1 MLGATSIQITLLS
14 GQNWQ
19 KNLQQNNLQQYVLGC
34 VFLVASTI
42 WFTLYRL
49 KPSIYVLAF
58 PWTFYALAFFL
69 IGLPSVSSVFEPG
82 RRIIIEAATLCYTVA
97 SAASF
102 LYFGLNF
109 GEDVVRMRPRRL
121 ILCSARC

>member
-19 KNLQQNNLQQYVLGC
+19 NNLQQNNQQYVLGC
-34 VFLVASTI
+34 AFLVASAI
-42 WFTLYRL
+42 WFTLFRL

-82 RRIIIEAATLCYTVA
+82 RRIIIKVATLCYTVA
-97 SAASF
+97 SAAGF

-109 GEDVVRMRPRRL
+109 GEEVVRMRPRHL
-121 ILCSARC
+121 VLCSTGC